1 MHGVRDVRHPLRGVA
16 IVVVERI
23 ELADQLIAPA
33 SQQGCSLREQQRAR
47 VPDIDDGGDAQGK
60 QRCDAQQRRQFCAQR
75 PIGEAG
81 KSLHVPQS

>member
-1 MHGVRDVRHPLRGVA
+1 MHGVRDVRHPFRGVD

-23 ELADQLIAPA
+23 ELAHQLIAPA
-33 SQQGCSLREQQRAR
+33 SQQGCGLRQQQSAR
-47 VPDIDDGGDAQGK
+47 IADIDDGGDAQRK

-81 KSLHVPQS
+81 KSLHAPQS